1 MAWKVLTEDWSN
13 RDVRDAI
20 MRKYGKRTEPYYSRN
35 ENHEL
40 VRVEVSPDKVV
51 IETKQKNG
59 FIRENRY
66 RYGEDL
72 MEEIFKG
79 KWY

>member
-13 RDVRDAI
+13 RNVRDAI
-20 MRKYGKRTEPYYSRN
+20 MRKYGKVGEPYYSRN
-35 ENHEL
+35 ENKEI
-40 VRVEVSPDKVV
+40 VRVEVSPHMIVV
-51 IETKQKNG
+51 ETKQRNG

-66 RYGEDL
+66 YRGEDS